1 MGSHTTFA
9 VAQSIT
15 FDAEDD
21 CELLESLFVPD
32 PDAFLAIDTAITTYS
47 FTNLGEISSSI
58 HDQHESWRIIDD
70 PILTS
75 SCP

>member
-21 CELLESLFVPD
+21 RQLLQSLFVS
-32 PDAFLAIDTAITTYS
+32 DAFLAIDTAITTHS
-47 FTNLGEISSSI
+47 FTNLREISSSI
-58 HDQHESWRIIDD
+58 ND
-70 PILTS
+70 
-75 SCP
+75 